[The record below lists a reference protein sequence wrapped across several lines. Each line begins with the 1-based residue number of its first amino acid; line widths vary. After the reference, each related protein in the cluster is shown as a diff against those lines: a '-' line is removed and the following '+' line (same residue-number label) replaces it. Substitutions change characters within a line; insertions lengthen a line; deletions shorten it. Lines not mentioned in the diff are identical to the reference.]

1 MSLDLNKLTNNL
13 DEALSNETTETLTK
27 FLNDKRMSNNKQ
39 QTAVK
44 LYTEEQVMKTWN
56 TAFIEALQIDNDDY
70 KAKYYDD
77 FIKELTPIE
86 LPSDEEIE
94 DASLEEVDGGHYDIS
109 PAEEFQRGAKYVI
122 DKIQ

>member
-1 MSLDLNKLTNNL
+1 M
-13 DEALSNETTETLTK
+13 
-27 FLNDKRMSNNKQ
+27 
-39 QTAVK
+39 K

-94 DASLEEVDGGHYDIS
+94 ASKFPLNSPEQELWNGGYEE
-109 PAEEFQRGAKYVI
+109 GAKWMRN
-122 DKIQ
+122 KIQGGEQ